1 MAINQE
7 KKSNRLLGSRRFTSA
22 DLNTSQEAFQSN
34 IDIQASEVYTQANL
48 IPTSSLPFS
57 GSSQSGITYKVG
69 GNDILKYWYRFRLT
83 KSNVDE
89 DAWFFI
95 SPTGSASGVTP
106 QLIQDGQQTSFISPK
121 YSLSSLANANTE
133 DGTPGYGIK
142 VFSSTSTN
150 SGSLGDSDIVSA
162 NDYQFDYKTGV
173 LQFESALSSNVY
185 VYMTAYQYV
194 GETLED
200 GGAGGTTVTAN
211 PGSSGGGSLTTI
223 TIGETSYGIAG
234 AGLSAAAVSG
244 SLGDNAALIRSLTAA
259 GISGSTQLPSGLIS
273 GSGQLPSGTVSGS
286 GQINDLI
293 NDTIAATIVGE
304 IDNDEI
310 PIAKLAED
318 SITIAGNATA
328 LGGSITSATIL
339 EGTTV
344 ISGSTSS
351 PTFAGLTST
360 GDVTVQGKLTA
371 NEYIVSS
378 SITTMSIAQSSGS
391 TIFGDTQTD
400 THRVTGSM
408 LVTGSVSAVSF
419 IGDGSQLTNLPS
431 TDVVSDTTPQLGG
444 NLDLNSQNITG
455 TGNVAITGSV
465 SLDTQAFKYGVTTWK
480 EAAGVNEFSGSS
492 WSFKADKGSGD
503 LFDFRDDNN
512 NLVFKATHDKMLV
525 FGAVTGTT
533 PTPVAGGLIYSG
545 SDEWFLGYENGPT

>member
-57 GSSQSGITYKVG
+57 GSSQNGSIHQVDSKNVV
-69 GNDILKYWYRFRLT
+69 KYYYRQRLT
-83 KSNVDE
+83 PSNVARDV
-89 DAWFFI
+89 FFFMF
-95 SPTGSASGVTP
+95 PKGSDSGVTP

>member
-57 GSSQSGITYKVG
+57 GSSQN
-69 GNDILKYWYRFRLT
+69 GNIHQVDSKNVVKYYYRQRLT
-83 KSNVDE
+83 KSNVANDV
-89 DAWFFI
+89 FFFMN
-95 SPTGSASGVTP
+95 PTGSNNGVTP
-106 QLIQDGQQTSFISPK
+106 QLIQNGQQTSFVSPK
-121 YSLSSLANANTE
+121 YSLSTLANANTE
-133 DGTPGYGIK
+133 DGTPGYGVK
-142 VFSSTSTN
+142 VFKSTSTN

-162 NDYQFDYKTGV
+162 NDYQFDFKTGV
-173 LQFESALSSNVY
+173 LQFESALNSNDI

-194 GETLED
+194 GETLQD
-200 GGAGGTTVTAN
+200 SGAGGTTVTAN

-244 SLGDNAALIRSLTAA
+244 SLGANATLIRSLTAA

-391 TIFGDTQTD
+391 TIFGDTLSD

-431 TDVVSDTTPQLGG
+431 ADVVDDTSPQLGG
-444 NLDLNSQNITG
+444 DLDLNSQNITG

-503 LFDFRDDNN
+503 LFDFRDNNN

-545 SDEWFLGYENGPT
+545 SDEWFLGYENDPT